1 MANTLAVRP
10 DEEILQRKRV
20 SLWNDALY
28 RLIRSTNAQV
38 GLGIVIFLV
47 LTAVVA
53 LVFWPYNPRIDS
65 DLVNRLTPPSWAP
78 QPADKKPSSHYS
90 FFGTD
95 DQGRDV
101 FRRVVHGAPISLQV
115 GLVSV
120 SFALAFGSILGL
132 VAGFAGGRTD
142 NVLMRLMDILLAF
155 PSILLA
161 IGIVAAR
168 GPGLN
173 NTILAISV
181 VNIPVYARIAR
192 STTLSIKE
200 QDYITAATCLG
211 ASDRRLIFRH
221 VLPNSLSPIIVQGT
235 LSIAT
240 AILEAAGLGF
250 LGLGAQP
257 PTPEWGAML
266 ADGYKYLTIG
276 AWWVLLFPGAAI
288 MLTVLGFNLLGDGLR
303 DALDPRMRGTG
314 RNA

>member
-1 MANTLAVRP
+1 MATTTNIQSEKV
-10 DEEILQRKRV
+10 LQRKPV
-20 SLWNDALY
+20 SLWSDALY

-38 GLGIVIFLV
+38 GLGIVLFLT

-53 LVFWPYNPRIDS
+53 VFFWPYNPRIDS
-65 DLVNRLTPPSWAP
+65 DLPNRLKPPSWAP
-78 QPADKKPSSHYS
+78 QPANGKPSTYYA

-120 SFALAFGSILGL
+120 SFALAFGSLLGL
-132 VAGFAGGRTD
+132 VAGFAGGQTD

-173 NTILAISV
+173 NTILAISI
-181 VNIPVYARIAR
+181 VNIPIYARIAR

-200 QDYITAATCLG
+200 QDYIMAANCIG
-211 ASDRRLIFRH
+211 ANNVRIILRH

-240 AILEAAGLGF
+240 AILDAAGLGF

-276 AWWVLLFPGAAI
+276 AWWVLLFPGVAI

-303 DALDPRMRGTG
+303 DALDPRMRGVG
-314 RNA
+314 RM